1 MKPLNLMT
9 ASATA
14 LTIAL
19 GGPISAQQMNGA
31 LPPGQM
37 TQLMQALQ
45 TLCAADA
52 PQPDALDC
60 DLVQTAQGDP
70 AMQREVLT
78 MLEDLNEAGVTLDGV
93 DAERLLEMANRT
105 EAGAAPDAE
114 AAAAAET
121 EGEEIETAETEAA
134 ETDTSDEIVGD
145 VPAETAVNG
154 SDVATDDDDATPAEA
169 EATAETETTPETT
182 TEAEAPAATE
192 VEEPV
197 TGATESA
204 ETPTGDAEGDDLAAA
219 LEADA
224 QAEADTETAATT
236 EPPVGDTDVAAQDTA
251 PAADAET
258 GGAAAE
264 AEADV
269 AAETDATPE
278 EDQTASAD
286 AETAGDAG
294 APETAADAET
304 PVAEVEEL
312 DPQAQA
318 DAAAAAD
325 TAGVAAAAAAGADAT
340 GAEPEAVQETVTQET
355 VRQSSEDFA
364 TDVTQAP
371 ADASEQETEEA
382 RTDED
387 DDDGGLDPIIQGG
400 IAAFGAAV
408 LADILSGDDQVVSNT
423 GDRVVVENDGQ
434 YRVLRNDDVLLR
446 RPGADI
452 TTYEYDDGSTRNVV
466 RYDDGTVVETVRAAN
481 GRVLRRTRTLQDGTE
496 VVLFD
501 DTQQTEEV
509 VVNDLPQTSD
519 QRSGSARMVYD
530 DRTDQAAL
538 ERALAAQNASQ
549 VNRRFSLNQV
559 RNIDAV
565 RELVPQVSVNTIN
578 FQTDSAAIR
587 AEEAEEL
594 RALGTAMRDII
605 ERNPGEVFLIE
616 GHTDA
621 VGDYAY
627 NLALSDR
634 RAESVALA
642 LTEYFDV
649 PPENMVLQGYG
660 ESDLLVETSGSE
672 RANRRAAVRRITP
685 LLQGG

>member
-1 MKPLNLMT
+1 M
-9 ASATA
+9 
-14 LTIAL
+14 
-19 GGPISAQQMNGA
+19 
-31 LPPGQM
+31 
-37 TQLMQALQ
+37 
-45 TLCAADA
+45 
-52 PQPDALDC
+52 
-60 DLVQTAQGDP
+60 
-70 AMQREVLT
+70 
-78 MLEDLNEAGVTLDGV
+78 
-93 DAERLLEMANRT
+93 
-105 EAGAAPDAE
+105 
-114 AAAAAET
+114 
-121 EGEEIETAETEAA
+121 
-134 ETDTSDEIVGD
+134 
-145 VPAETAVNG
+145 
-154 SDVATDDDDATPAEA
+154 
-169 EATAETETTPETT
+169 
-182 TEAEAPAATE
+182 
-192 VEEPV
+192 
-197 TGATESA
+197 
-204 ETPTGDAEGDDLAAA
+204 
-219 LEADA
+219 
-224 QAEADTETAATT
+224 
-236 EPPVGDTDVAAQDTA
+236 
-251 PAADAET
+251 
-258 GGAAAE
+258 
-264 AEADV
+264 
-269 AAETDATPE
+269 
-278 EDQTASAD
+278 
-286 AETAGDAG
+286 
-294 APETAADAET
+294 
-304 PVAEVEEL
+304 
-312 DPQAQA
+312 
-318 DAAAAAD
+318 
-325 TAGVAAAAAAGADAT
+325 
-340 GAEPEAVQETVTQET
+340 
-355 VRQSSEDFA
+355 RQSSEDFA